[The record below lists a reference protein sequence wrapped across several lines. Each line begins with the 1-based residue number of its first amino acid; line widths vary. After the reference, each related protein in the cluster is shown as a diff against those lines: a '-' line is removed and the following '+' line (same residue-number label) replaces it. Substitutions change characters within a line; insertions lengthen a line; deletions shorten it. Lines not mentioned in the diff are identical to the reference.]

1 MSEVASNK
9 ISEQVAKPAEKGVVK
24 RGDRQTR
31 FLAQSVILEES
42 GGSGLIRWAILSISL
57 AICAFVAWAAVTN
70 VDEIAVTSG
79 EVVPT
84 GRVQTIQHLE
94 GGIVSEIL
102 VEEGMVVDKG
112 QIMVRLGKAVAYAE
126 LSQQAARLASLR
138 LQSERLRA
146 IGENREPDFSF
157 LGTENNELLADQF
170 RIFRMSL
177 EASENRRNVVRDQI
191 KQREAEMSVF
201 REQEETLLRNLTF
214 LEEEMVMRESL
225 YKQGLT
231 SRMVYLDVQKEVND
245 AVGDLAKLTSERKKS
260 TEGLKEVIS
269 RLTELESDTREAA
282 LAEMGDL
289 AAEIASLNEAIARSK
304 DRVNRLD
311 IKAPV
316 RGIVKG
322 LEANT
327 IGGIVPPGGVLLELV
342 PLGEE
347 LVVETRI
354 TTRDVGHI
362 KVGHPVSVKISTYD
376 FARYGGIDGILS
388 DISAATF
395 LDENG
400 EPYYKGRVTLA
411 HNYVGGDPEKNLVMP
426 GMTVQADIN
435 TGKKTLLEYLLK
447 PIVSSVNESFRE
459 R

>member
-1 MSEVASNK
+1 MSAMEK
-9 ISEQVAKPAEKGVVK
+9 KPAIEQSDKNTEKETVK

-42 GGSGLIRWAILSISL
+42 GGSGLIRWAIIAISL
-57 AICAFVAWAAVTN
+57 AICAFIGWAAITN

-94 GGIVSEIL
+94 GGIISEIM
-102 VEEGMVVDKG
+102 VEEGGVVEKG
-112 QIMVRLGKAVAYAE
+112 QSLIHLNPTSAAAE
-126 LSQQAARLASLR
+126 FAQQTARLASLQ
-138 LQSERLRA
+138 LHSERLRA
-146 IGENREPDFSF
+146 IGEQREPDFSF
-157 LGTENNELLADQF
+157 LGREYSNLLADQVSIY
-170 RIFRMSL
+170 RSSL
-177 EASENRRNVVRDQI
+177 EASENRRGVVHDQI
-191 KQREAEMSVF
+191 KQREAELSIF
-201 REQEETLLRNLTF
+201 REQEETLLRK
-214 LEEEMVMRESL
+214 LEYLQEELVMRESL

-231 SRMVYLDVQKEVND
+231 SRLVYLDVQKEVND

-260 TEGLKEVIS
+260 AEGLEEALS
-269 RLTELESDTREAA
+269 RLTELESDTRETA
-282 LAEMGDL
+282 LGEMGDL
-289 AAEIASLNEAIARSK
+289 AAEIASLKEAISRSR

-311 IKAPV
+311 IRAPV

-322 LEANT
+322 LVANT
-327 IGGIVPPGGVLLELV
+327 IGGVVPPGGLLMEIV
-342 PLGEE
+342 PLDEE

-354 TTRDVGHI
+354 TTRDVGHV
-362 KVGHPVSVKISTYD
+362 KVGHPVSVKVSTYD
-376 FARYGGIDGILS
+376 FARYGGIDGTLE

-395 LDENG
+395 LDEKG

-411 HNYVGGDPEKNLVMP
+411 QNYVGGNPDKNLVMP

-435 TGKKTLLEYLLK
+435 TGQKTLLEYLLK

>member
-1 MSEVASNK
+1 MSEIAATPTVDRRTNK
-9 ISEQVAKPAEKGVVK
+9 ETVK

-42 GGSGLIRWAILSISL
+42 GGSGLIRWAIVTISL

-94 GGIVSEIL
+94 GGMVSEIL
-102 VEEGMVVDKG
+102 VEEGGFVEKG
-112 QIMVRLGKAVAYAE
+112 QSLVRLDQAAAFAE
-126 LSQQAARLASLR
+126 LSQQTARLASLQ

-146 IGENREPDFSF
+146 IGEGREPDYSF
-157 LGTENNELLADQF
+157 LGPEYQSLLADQV
-170 RIFRMSL
+170 RIYESSL
-177 EASENRRNVVRDQI
+177 AASENRRSVIHDQI
-191 KQREAEMSVF
+191 KQREAELSIF
-201 REQEETLLRNLTF
+201 REQEETLLRNLEF

-225 YKQGLT
+225 YNQGLT
-231 SRMVYLDVQKEVND
+231 SRMVYLDVQKKVND
-245 AVGDLAKLTSERKKS
+245 AVGDLAKLTSERMKS
-260 TEGLKEVIS
+260 AEGLEEANS
-269 RLTELESDTREAA
+269 RLSELESDSRESA
-282 LAEMGDL
+282 LAGMGDL
-289 AAEIASLNEAIARSK
+289 AAEIASLIEAIERSK

-311 IKAPV
+311 IRAPV

-327 IGGIVPPGGVLLELV
+327 IGGVVPPGGLLMEIV
-342 PLGEE
+342 PLDEE
-347 LVVETRI
+347 LVIETRI
-354 TTRDVGHI
+354 TTRDVGHVKI
-362 KVGHPVSVKISTYD
+362 GDPVSVKISTYD
-376 FARYGGIDGILS
+376 FARYGGIDGTLD

-395 LDENG
+395 LDKDG

-411 HNYVGGDPEKNLVMP
+411 QNYVGSDPENNLVMP

-435 TGKKTLLEYLLK
+435 TGQKTLLEYLLK